1 MWGGGREDGGKSDER
16 GGVSEGCAGGEVRR
30 ASEMR
35 EEGQAKQGDIQGETH
50 TFGLVVAGT
59 MTMMEGGVTG
69 QALRGEAR
77 P

>member
-1 MWGGGREDGGKSDER
+1 MKGVRGAKCEGRARCVKR
-16 GGVSEGCAGGEVRR
+16 GRR
-30 ASEMR
+30 S
-35 EEGQAKQGDIQGETH
+35 KWDIQGETH